1 VTTPASR
8 TVIVKAGRSDSAG
21 ILDLMGQLY
30 DIERMAFD
38 SSRAL
43 AALHG
48 LLDLPGHLERGS
60 VFLARRHDANVGYA
74 VVTRCYSLEFGGAF
88 ALLDE
93 LFVVPAAR
101 GEGVGSALVRAVLED
116 CRAAGIATIR
126 LEVER
131 ANDRAQ
137 ALYRRFG
144 FTRHSRDLMTCPLN
158 TADAVNEDE

>member
-1 VTTPASR
+1 MSSPTLPTL
-8 TVIVKAGRSDSAG
+8 IVKAGRSDSAG
-21 ILDLMGQLY
+21 VLDLMGQLY
-30 DIERMAFD
+30 DIEHMAFD

-48 LLDLPGHLERGS
+48 LLDHPERGS
-60 VFLARRHDANVGYA
+60 VFLARQRDETLGYA
-74 VVTRCYSLEFGGAF
+74 VVTRAYSLEFGGVF

-93 LFVVPAAR
+93 LFVMPSAR
-101 GEGVGSALVRAVLED
+101 GAGLGGALVRAVIED
-116 CRAAGIATIR
+116 CRAAGIPTLR

-144 FTRHSRDLMTCPLN
+144 FTRHSRDLMTCP
-158 TADAVNEDE
+158 VMM

>member
-1 VTTPASR
+1 MPTS
-8 TVIVKAGRSDSAG
+8 IVRAGRSDSVG
-21 ILDLMGQLY
+21 VLDLMGQLY
-30 DIERMAFD
+30 DIEHMAFE

-48 LLDLPGHLERGS
+48 LLDHPERGS
-60 VFLARRHDANVGYA
+60 VLLARRDDITVGYA

-93 LFVVPAAR
+93 LFIVPAAR
-101 GEGVGSALVRAVLED
+101 GGGLGSALINAVIDD

-131 ANDRAQ
+131 TNDRAQ
-137 ALYRRFG
+137 ALYRHFG
-144 FTRHSRDLMTCPLN
+144 FRRHSRDLMTCIVDPA
-158 TADAVNEDE
+158 TAVNDAE

>member
-1 VTTPASR
+1 MTAP
-8 TVIVKAGRSDSAG
+8 TVIVNAGPSDSAG
-21 ILDLMGQLY
+21 VLDLMGQLY
-30 DIERMAFD
+30 DTEHMAFD

-48 LLDLPGHLERGS
+48 LLDHPERGS
-60 VFLARRHDANVGYA
+60 VFLVRQNGVTVGYT
-74 VVTRCYSLEFGGAF
+74 VITRGYSLEFGGVF

-101 GEGVGSALVRAVLED
+101 GAGLGGVLLRAAIED
-116 CRAAGIATIR
+116 CRAAGIPTLR

-131 ANDRAQ
+131 TNDRAQ

-144 FTRHSRDLMTCPLN
+144 FTRHSRDLMSCPVN
-158 TADAVNEDE
+158 NVNEGA

>member
-1 VTTPASR
+1 MSSPTLPTL
-8 TVIVKAGRSDSAG
+8 IVKAGRSDSAG
-21 ILDLMGQLY
+21 VLDLMGQLY
-30 DIERMAFD
+30 DIEHMAFD

-48 LLDLPGHLERGS
+48 LLDHPERGS
-60 VFLARRHDANVGYA
+60 VFLARQRDETLGYA
-74 VVTRCYSLEFGGAF
+74 VVTRGYSLEFGGVF

-93 LFVVPAAR
+93 LFVMPSAR
-101 GEGVGSALVRAVLED
+101 GAGLGGALVRAVIED
-116 CRAAGIATIR
+116 CRAAGIPTLR

-144 FTRHSRDLMTCPLN
+144 FTPHDRNLMTCRV
-158 TADAVNEDE
+158 ADVS